1 MADGHT
7 EPLSYM
13 MVGRRRLEALL
24 ARCWSRAVLCM
35 GSAEAS
41 EQQGRKMRV
50 VLGQRQRD
58 MPQLCCCLWVPLPL
72 SCFRLPFPAG
82 MGKSVPKKPGNGLG
96 QGSSTEKKGMAISS
110 A

>member
-1 MADGHT
+1 MADGQT

-41 EQQGRKMRV
+41 EQQGRRMRV
-50 VLGQRQRD
+50 VLGQR
-58 MPQLCCCLWVPLPL
+58 CLSSATASVVPLPL

-82 MGKSVPKKPGNGLG
+82 TGKSVPKKPGNELG
-96 QGSSTEKKGMAISS
+96 QGSSKEKKGMAISS